1 MIAGTIKLWAPPV
14 AGEESEAAD
23 DDVSSRLTLSEYF
36 ARAYLPRL
44 EQRVR
49 PGTITIYRE
58 TLAWWAKLSGDP
70 PIAGIT
76 QDTIDAFRAEL
87 LDARFRRGKAGQWRP
102 LSAWSRVK
110 IMRTLRAVLGQL
122 GPQRDDLLR
131 RVPRVEV
138 RLPDDAEAA
147 DTWSLE
153 RAREILAHA
162 AEARLPTLSDVA
174 PGVWWRAFLALAAYT
189 GLRRGTLLQLRR
201 RHLVQREDGPWLV
214 VDAASCSKVR
224 RTTRAA
230 LHRLAV
236 EAIAAL
242 PPGEPDSLL
251 LPWPHHIRTIGDIH
265 YRIQS
270 AAGIP
275 AEQQHELHGWR
286 RWHANRL
293 VELGLD
299 VRLESARAALGHSS
313 LAITQG
319 HYLTQ
324 HLVLARA
331 LPDLW

>member
-1 MIAGTIKLWAPPV
+1 MIAGIKLWSPPL
-14 AGEESEAAD
+14 AGEETENSSE
-23 DDVSSRLTLSEYF
+23 VSAHITLSEYF
-36 ARAYLPRL
+36 ARAHLPRL
-44 EQRVR
+44 ERR
-49 PGTITIYRE
+49 ARKGTITIYRE
-58 TLAWWAKLSGDP
+58 AIEWWRRLSGDP
-70 PIAGIT
+70 PIEAIT
-76 QDTIDAFRAEL
+76 QDVVDAFRGEL
-87 LDARFRRGKAGQWRP
+87 ADARFRRGKCGQWRP
-102 LSAWSRVK
+102 LSEWSRIK

-122 GPQRDDLLR
+122 GPQHDDLLR
-131 RVPRVEV
+131 RVPRVEI
-138 RLPDDAEAA
+138 RTPDDAEAA
-147 DTWSLE
+147 DTWSVE
-153 RAREILAHA
+153 RARQIVA
-162 AEARLPTLSDVA
+162 AADSARLPRLSDVTA
-174 PGVWWRAFLALAAYT
+174 VAWWRVFLSLAAYT

-201 RHLVQREDGPWLV
+201 RHIVQREDGPWLV

-242 PPGEPDSLL
+242 PPGDPDSLL

-275 AEQQHELHGWR
+275 AEQQHELHAWR